1 MGNWLSDEPMIQLEV
16 SGLPPHHEIQ
26 MEKRDLRLGLLINYQ
41 DLIND
46 ETSIKTP
53 LWVLNSMGTK
63 APVLGL
69 LPELTHYTCSSVHSS
84 VSFIINCGSKLKG
97 YP

>member
-53 LWVLNSMGTK
+53 LKTGTESFR
-63 APVLGL
+63 VGQHI
-69 LPELTHYTCSSVHSS
+69 ELQ
-84 VSFIINCGSKLKG
+84 GWW
-97 YP
+97 